1 MDRYVKKLL
10 LLLLFTPAGLWVNA
24 QIMMEPQLPS
34 QGLLQQ
40 NQLWNILVVNNGD
53 PLTGC
58 VIQLSF
64 QEEGSGRKIFN
75 AVTGPVYLPKGP
87 SQLSIKDMGAVRYD
101 YLSSSYSSVTA
112 SAGLL
117 PIGRFIAC
125 YDLFQTGG
133 KGASILS
140 QDCLPVAV
148 EPFSPPQLA
157 YPTDKS
163 EISTSFPVFNWI
175 APAPVNMFSDL
186 NYKLILTEVKN
197 GQGPADAIQ
206 RNPILFIQVGIK
218 DIALPYPSSYTALQ
232 QGKTY
237 AWQVIAQN
245 DNTYTAAT
253 EIWSFSVKSDSFSV
267 VLDKAAYPHLQRG
280 PAATHFIVQR
290 KMKFSYENEANDS
303 LLTAKVYAYN
313 NQGNVLVSTRD
324 VVLKRGMNF
333 IDFDLDKSKGM
344 REGAV
349 YVLEMVNS
357 RKENWD
363 LRFRYEPAND

>member
-1 MDRYVKKLL
+1 
-10 LLLLFTPAGLWVNA
+10 
-24 QIMMEPQLPS
+24 MMEPQLPS

-53 PLTGC
+53 PLTDC
-58 VIQLSF
+58 VIGLVF
-64 QEEGSGRKIFN
+64 QEEGGGRKIFS
-75 AVTGPVYLPKGP
+75 AVTGPVNLPKGA
-87 SQLSIKDMGAVRYD
+87 SQLSVKDMGAVQYD
-101 YLSSSYSSVTA
+101 YLSSSYNSLTA

-125 YDLFQTGG
+125 YSLLQPQRKAG
-133 KGASILS
+133 SQLS

-148 EPFSPPQLA
+148 EPFAPPQLA
-157 YPTDKS
+157 YPADKS
-163 EISTSFPVFNWI
+163 EISTSYPVFNWI
-175 APAPVNMFSDL
+175 APAPVGMFSNL

-197 GQGPADAIQ
+197 GQSPSDAIQ
-206 RNPILFIQVGIK
+206 RNPVLFIQAGIK

-245 DNTYTAAT
+245 DNTYTAVT
-253 EIWSFSVKSDSFSV
+253 EIWSFSVKADSFSV
-267 VLDKAAYPHLQRG
+267 ILDKAAYPHLQRG

-290 KMKFSYENEANDS
+290 KMKFSYENEADDS
-303 LLTAKVYAYN
+303 LLTAKVYTFN
-313 NQGNVLVSTRD
+313 NQGNVLVSSKEIM
-324 VVLKRGMNF
+324 LKRGMNF
-333 IDFDLDKSKGM
+333 IDFDLDRSSGM
-344 REGAV
+344 KAGQV

-363 LRFRYEPAND
+363 LRFRYEPVSD